1 MKDLKTA
8 ILIFAHSAEYEAT
21 VKPFLH
27 SKEVFESLNQRT
39 LAVVKKTNL
48 PYFIVTEKE
57 QVGCTFGDRF
67 TNAIQSI
74 YDLNFDSVIAIGND
88 SPHLTAKQLKKAHS
102 KLSSNEIVLG
112 SSTDGGF
119 YLLGIKKEHFEATL
133 FLKLPWQSQNLN
145 RALSKLFNVNGV
157 KVSYLETLR
166 DIDSIEDIKILF
178 NNFKSV
184 YHNLFELFLII
195 LSKIRTT
202 IFALEV
208 PSLFLFQS
216 NFTNKGSPYLLYN

>member
-39 LAVVKKTNL
+39 LALVKEANL
-48 PYFIVTEKE
+48 PYFVVTEKE
-57 QVGCTFGDRF
+57 QIGFTFGERF

-74 YDLNFDSVIAIGND
+74 YDLNYDSVIAIGND
-88 SPHLTAKQLKKAHS
+88 TPHLTAKQLKKAHS
-102 KLSSNEIVLG
+102 KLNTNEIVLG

-119 YLLGIKKEHFEATL
+119 YLLGIKKEHFDKQL
-133 FLKLPWQSQNLN
+133 FLKLPWQCQNLN
-145 RALSKLFNVNGV
+145 RSLSKLFKVNGV

-178 NNFKSV
+178 SNFRSV
-184 YHNLFELFLII
+184 YNNLFQLFLII
-195 LSKIRTT
+195 LSKIRSN
-202 IFALEV
+202 IFAVEA
-208 PSLFLFQS
+208 PSFYLFQS
-216 NFTNKGSPYLLYN
+216 NFTNKGPPYLFL